1 MNEDRSRVSRRSGAG
16 GGVEGPRSFDRA
28 DLRILELLREDGRV
42 AMSELASHAGLS
54 RSSAYIRLGRLVDG
68 GVVGGFSARVDS
80 GKLGLGITALIFLSV
95 RQTDWRSLAEAIRS
109 FPEVEWFGFLTGG
122 FDAMLVVRVP
132 DIATLRDV
140 VLERL
145 QALHEVRSTQTA
157 FVLDEVVHRPYVLP
171 SARA

>member
-1 MNEDRSRVSRRSGAG
+1 MNGDQGKAS
-16 GGVEGPRSFDRA
+16 RSFDGA

-54 RSSAYIRLGRLVDG
+54 RSSAYIRLGRLVEG
-68 GVVGGFSARVDS
+68 GVVDGFSARIDS

-95 RQTDWRSLAEAIRS
+95 RQTDWRSLSEAIRS
-109 FPEVEWFGFLTGG
+109 FPEVEWFGFLTGS
-122 FDAMLVVRVP
+122 FDAMMVVRVR
-132 DIATLRDV
+132 DIGTLRDV

-145 QALHEVRSTQTA
+145 QALPEVRSTQTA

-171 SARA
+171 TAGG